1 MCCHHIKSEP
11 RTQTF
16 MLYAH
21 PSPLCPSQW
30 PKLPSHWRSTSP
42 KTREA
47 KMIFFA
53 NFVRFEKQ
61 PFPIFACSK
70 SCNSVITHPSARPP
84 KMFRKHVV
92 LLEIPYPR
100 MCFFW
105 WRTSARV
112 WIKRNDGP
120 PQVILRPHETLDS
133 SGSYYYYLENSYTH
147 IHIYTYI
154 RLQKTCH
161 YCDNYCS
168 SFCTRT
174 VTYGTGW

>member
-1 MCCHHIKSEP
+1 MVSQFWKRNSSVKCGVWKQGRRGWSHEREREDQEFKNRLCSHNIESEP

-61 PFPIFACSK
+61 PFPIFVCSK
-70 SCNSVITHPSARPP
+70 SCNSVITHPSVSPPDLFLTYWIWWRPWNSLY
-84 KMFRKHVV
+84 RDV
-92 LLEIPYPR
+92 
-100 MCFFW
+100 FFW
-105 WRTSARV
+105 LADWNLLFIMNRWSE
-112 WIKRNDGP
+112 I
-120 PQVILRPHETLDS
+120 
-133 SGSYYYYLENSYTH
+133 
-147 IHIYTYI
+147 
-154 RLQKTCH
+154 
-161 YCDNYCS
+161 
-168 SFCTRT
+168 
-174 VTYGTGW
+174 